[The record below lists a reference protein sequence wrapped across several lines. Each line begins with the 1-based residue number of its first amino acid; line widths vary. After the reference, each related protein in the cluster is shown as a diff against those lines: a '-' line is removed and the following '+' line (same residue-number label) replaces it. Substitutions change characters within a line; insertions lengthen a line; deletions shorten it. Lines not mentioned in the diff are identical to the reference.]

1 MNMAYKSF
9 PLKTCLRYPG
19 GKSKALKRLGEF
31 LPEDISEFRDPF
43 MGGASVPLMV
53 TQNKPDLP
61 IWVNDKYF
69 ILYNFWVQLQKDG
82 QWLSDTLLELIPE
95 IPEIPKLSEK
105 VEVAESGPVE
115 GEEDVTTEIV
125 ATPDFSKWEKFH
137 YKCRDILADN
147 TADDFDRAVAFYIV
161 NKTSYSGLTERG
173 TFSKTTVGNNISET
187 SISKLP
193 EYGKLIQNW
202 KITNED
208 YTVPM
213 LAKGKNVF
221 VFLDPP
227 YDIKSF
233 LYGGRKGNLHQSF
246 SHEEFAN
253 NVDKCPHRFAI
264 TYNVNDWIVSRYQN
278 YDLTEWQIR
287 YSMNHREDNMKTEL
301 LIHNYKLP
309 VVR

>member
-1 MNMAYKSF
+1 MTYLPF

-19 GKSKALKRLGEF
+19 GKSKALKKLGLF
-31 LPEDISEFRDPF
+31 LPDDITEFRDPF
-43 MGGASVPLMV
+43 LGGASVPLMV

-82 QWLSDTLLELIPE
+82 Q
-95 IPEIPKLSEK
+95 KLSETLANSIPDISDLAAW
-105 VEVAESGPVE
+105 EV
-115 GEEDVTTEIV
+115 
-125 ATPDFSKWEKFH
+125 FH
-137 YKCRDILADN
+137 YNARDILADG

-193 EYGKLIQNW
+193 NYGELIQNW

-213 LAKGKNVF
+213 LAKGENVF

-233 LYGGRKGNLHQSF
+233 LYGGRKGNLHQNF

-253 NVDKCPHRFAI
+253 NVDKCPHRFCI
-264 TYNVNDWIVSRYQN
+264 TYNVNDWIMSRYQTYN
-278 YDLTEWQIR
+278 LTEWQIR
-287 YSMNHREDNMKTEL
+287 YSMNHRKDNMKTEI
-301 LIHNYKLP
+301 LIHNYELP
-309 VVR
+309 VIRTSDPLRFLRKRAMIDSSNKAKQ